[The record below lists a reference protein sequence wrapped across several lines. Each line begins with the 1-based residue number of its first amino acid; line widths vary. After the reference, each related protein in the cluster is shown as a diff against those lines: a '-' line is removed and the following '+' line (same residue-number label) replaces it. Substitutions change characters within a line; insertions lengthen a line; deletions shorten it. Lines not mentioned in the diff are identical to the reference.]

1 MANFRQ
7 QSRAEWINSPG
18 GPDREVEIGCLQRIA
33 DGIETMG
40 KNVKDLETDRDWWKL
55 RATEEVRTTQ
65 QLQRRIAGLKGCI
78 TRLKA
83 REK

>member
-7 QSRAEWINSPG
+7 QSRAEWINSAG
-18 GPDREVEIGCLQRIA
+18 GLDREVELGCLQRIA

-40 KNVKDLETDRDWWKL
+40 KNVVALEADRNWWK
-55 RATEEVRTTQ
+55 TTAHE
-65 QLQRRIAGLKGCI
+65 RWERIERYKHRIAGLKGTI

-83 REK
+83 KEK